1 MKRYLNNSAKIVLG
15 SFATF
20 YGLAILTIAT
30 AGDTEKKEAKTN
42 QLTVRSSH
50 AIVSTAQYFGGGLA
64 GGGLVS
70 IGLGTLGLYTLK
82 KRQKRIM
89 QAFSPALNRI
99 EKTNERC

>member
-15 SFATF
+15 SLATF

-30 AGDTEKKEAKTN
+30 AGDIEKKQIKTN
-42 QLTVRSSH
+42 QSLIHPSNGIKLS
-50 AIVSTAQYFGGGLA
+50 AQYFGSGLA

-70 IGLGTLGLYTLK
+70 IGLGTLGLYTLR

-89 QAFSPALNRI
+89 QALHPTLRM